1 MFGTDRVILAWGYD
15 AALRD
20 LPKWARGSNCGWSI
34 SGVCDFCGR
43 LARGELIGLR
53 GNGENWIAGVLWFEG
68 FLVRSDF
75 ACFVI
80 LECLEWSGI
89 N

>member
-1 MFGTDRVILAWGYD
+1 MFSADRVILAWGYD

-20 LPKWARGSNCGWSI
+20 LLKWARGSNCGRSI

-53 GNGENWIAGVLWFEG
+53 GNGGSGIAGRFWVLG
-68 FLVRSDF
+68 
-75 ACFVI
+75 I
-80 LECLEWSGI
+80 LGAE
-89 N
+89 

>member
-1 MFGTDRVILAWGYD
+1 MAWGYD

-20 LPKWARGSNCGWSI
+20 LLKWARGSNCGWGI

-53 GNGENWIAGVLWFEG
+53 GNEGSGIVEG
-68 FLVRSDF
+68 FWIWEIFWRG
-75 ACFVI
+75 VI
-80 LECLEWSGI
+80 LCVL
-89 N
+89 